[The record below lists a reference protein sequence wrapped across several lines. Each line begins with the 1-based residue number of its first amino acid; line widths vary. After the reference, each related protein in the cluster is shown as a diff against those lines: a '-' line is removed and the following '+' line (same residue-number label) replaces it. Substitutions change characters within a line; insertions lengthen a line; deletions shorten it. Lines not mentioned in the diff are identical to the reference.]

1 MSLPQSLSAA
11 TATLEPE
18 AELKLRLDTG
28 LTTGKPSAP
37 ELAGTTFGALAE
49 SAIDGAPSSAF
60 PPEATD
66 TSPRTAA
73 IRAGVDSDPGFGAV
87 MPPLYLSSNFSFEGF
102 GEQRRYD
109 YTRSGNPTRDV
120 LAETLAELEGGA
132 RAVVTSSGMSAI
144 HLVLQLLEP
153 GSTVVASYDCYGGT
167 HRLLR
172 ALERRGQVEVRF
184 ADLTSP
190 AARAQALRGSVDLV
204 WIETPSNPL
213 LRITDLAATAREAHA
228 LGALVAVDNTF
239 LSPALQ
245 RPLDF
250 GADLVVHSTTKYL

>member
-11 TATLEPE
+11 TATLESSAASAVELSAASAADHPAATATLE
-18 AELKLRLDTG
+18 PQAEFTLDKGARLG
-28 LTTGKPSAP
+28 I
-37 ELAGTTFGALAE
+37 FAE
-49 SAIDGAPSSAF
+49 STADGASTIAAF
-60 PPEATD
+60 PPPTAAA
-66 TSPRTAA
+66 SPRTAA
-73 IRAGVDSDPGFGAV
+73 IRAGVDDDPAFGAV

-167 HRLLR
+167 HRLLS
-172 ALERRGQVEVRF
+172 ALERRGQVKVRF
-184 ADLTSP
+184 ADLTTSGS
-190 AARAQALRGSVDLV
+190 RAEALRG
-204 WIETPSNPL
+204 
-213 LRITDLAATAREAHA
+213 
-228 LGALVAVDNTF
+228 AV
-239 LSPALQ
+239 
-245 RPLDF
+245 
-250 GADLVVHSTTKYL
+250 